1 GRDMNVVMDD
11 YNRKLEG
18 YEMRRLQRM
27 GPSGA
32 SLTHTGSARELQ
44 HMGSSLSSNQP
55 SNASSP
61 PTLRISPAGLPALHK
76 GAIPPA
82 HRHHHRPH
90 SRSSAP
96 DTTNGFG
103 TRLQRMGS
111 STTDSP
117 SPQPQ
122 TFVSSM
128 TVPVG
133 AYRPAPA
140 HGGSALQLAGLPP
153 GPAVHRAGSHGRLE
167 GAPASI
173 RGGHE
178 PPREMREP
186 RGSRPSRAGS
196 QSSRAGSQSV
206 LTRMESGESEP
217 PATSR
222 SASTSH
228 LPLRSTSISSLNSSE
243 SYPSQE
249 QQSHFSLRSAHS
261 HHSVRSLGGASQ
273 QLSLSALLP
282 QPGMSPPLDDWGADR
297 ESPLS
302 GAGFW
307 RCIMACHSKVGQQIA
322 RKR

>member
-1 GRDMNVVMDD
+1 MNVVMDD

-32 SLTHTGSARELQ
+32 SLTQTSSARELQ

-61 PTLRISPAGLPALHK
+61 PTLRISPAGLPSLHK
-76 GAIPPA
+76 TGSAN
-82 HRHHHRPH
+82 RHHHRPH

-133 AYRPAPA
+133 AHRPAAA
-140 HGGSALQLAGLPP
+140 HASSAVQLAGLPP

-167 GAPASI
+167 TAVPAPSAPPPLHRGAA
-173 RGGHE
+173 
-178 PPREMREP
+178 
-186 RGSRPSRAGS
+186 GSRGSRAGS
-196 QSSRAGSQSV
+196 QTV

-249 QQSHFSLRSAHS
+249 QQSHFSLRSHHS
-261 HHSVRSLGGASQ
+261 HHSVRSL
-273 QLSLSALLP
+273 
-282 QPGMSPPLDDWGADR
+282 
-297 ESPLS
+297 
-302 GAGFW
+302 
-307 RCIMACHSKVGQQIA
+307 
-322 RKR
+322 